1 MCVGYGDRE
10 QRFHPNPRIM
20 SIYQG
25 RYTQTAQGVYTLIV
39 RVESDGYEQ
48 VLNGFGDKHYTT
60 LASAEKAVAKY
71 LAKEEARRIAAGY

>member
-1 MCVGYGDRE
+1 
-10 QRFHPNPRIM
+10 M

-48 VLNGFGDKHYTT
+48 VLNGFGDKQYTT

-71 LAKEEARRIAAGY
+71 LAKEEARRVAAGY